1 MNERDFTLLND
12 YFNGLLAPDDAQ
24 AVEARAATEAEFGE
38 EFSLRQQME
47 AYPRRAAL
55 RKSFTDTLTAVETD
69 FFQEKASKTP
79 DIQPPMTAKVN
90 RMRWLA
96 AAAALVLLAVAVWF
110 ISSPEPAEY
119 NQYAQHVPLSLTLR
133 GAADQAAS
141 EAENAFNEK
150 NYPAALAAL
159 NRLLAEQPDTLT
171 KDTATVDPSRTSIS
185 YLVEPDTLTYGT
197 AGLVSEPP
205 VQRNNNLTAQLY
217 KGICLIELDRTA
229 DARAILVPIAN
240 DTSALRIEAT
250 WYVALSY
257 LKEKNTAACRD
268 ELLKIPSGDVRYE
281 QAQVL
286 LKKLKE

>member
-24 AVEARAATEAEFGE
+24 AVEARAVTDAEFGE
-38 EFSLRQQME
+38 EFALRQQME
-47 AYPRRAAL
+47 AYPRRAAQ
-55 RKSFTDTLTAVETD
+55 RKSFTDTLTAVEMD
-69 FFQEKASKTP
+69 FFHEKAGKAP
-79 DIQPPMTAKVN
+79 DIQPTMTAKVN

-141 EAENAFNEK
+141 EAEDAFNEK
-150 NYPAALAAL
+150 NYPAAFAAL
-159 NRLLAEQPDTLT
+159 DRLLAEQPD
-171 KDTATVDPSRTSIS
+171 
-185 YLVEPDTLTYGT
+185 
-197 AGLVSEPP
+197 
-205 VQRNNNLTAQLY
+205 NLTAQLY

-257 LKEKNTAACRD
+257 LKEKNTAACQN
-268 ELLKIPSGDVRYE
+268 ELSKIPPSDVRFE
-281 QAQVL
+281 QAQAL
-286 LKKLKE
+286 LKKLGE

>member
-24 AVEARAATEAEFGE
+24 AVEARAATDAEFGE

-69 FFQEKASKTP
+69 FFQEKEGKKP
-79 DIQPPMTAKVN
+79 EIQPPMTAKVN

-96 AAAALVLLAVAVWF
+96 AAAALALLAVAVWF

-141 EAENAFNEK
+141 EAESAFNEK
-150 NYPAALAAL
+150 NYPAAFAAL
-159 NRLLAEQPDTLT
+159 DRLLAEQPD
-171 KDTATVDPSRTSIS
+171 
-185 YLVEPDTLTYGT
+185 
-197 AGLVSEPP
+197 
-205 VQRNNNLTAQLY
+205 NLTAQLY

-257 LKEKNTAACRD
+257 LKEKNTAACRA

-281 QAQVL
+281 QAQAL